1 MEHVK
6 IVSLYSGSS
15 GNSTLIETK
24 DGSLLIDA
32 GKSARAL
39 TGALRQVGSDASSIK
54 AVFITHEHTDHIS
67 ALEVFLKKN
76 PIPVHITAPSAMAVQ
91 SPEGSRLRSAL
102 RVHPPIFTER
112 VGSLTVTSFPLS
124 HDSGMCVGYK
134 ITTDGGYSFAI
145 ATDTGYVT
153 ETMVSEMSGC
163 DAVVIESNH
172 DVGMLRVGPYPAEL
186 KRRIMSNRGHL
197 SNEDCASFAKRLAA
211 SGTRSFMLAH
221 LSRENNRPEFALCS
235 AKKELSDF
243 SDVRICVAMPE
254 AETVLVDF

>member
-1 MEHVK
+1 MEHIR

-24 DGSLLIDA
+24 EGSVLIDA

-39 TGALRQVGSDASSIK
+39 TNALKAVGSNASDIK

-76 PIPVHITAPSAMAVQ
+76 LVPVHITAPSAMAAHT
-91 SPEGSRLRSAL
+91 PEGSRLRTAFC
-102 RVHPPIFTER
+102 VHPPIYTEK
-112 VGSLTVTSFPLS
+112 VGRLTVSSFPLS

-134 ITTDGGYSFAI
+134 ITTDDGYTAAI

-153 ETMVSEMSGC
+153 EAMTHEMEGC
-163 DAVVIESNH
+163 DAVVLESNH
-172 DVGMLRVGPYPAEL
+172 DVGMLCVGPYPAEL
-186 KRRIMSNRGHL
+186 KRRIMSRRGHL
-197 SNEDCASFAKRLAA
+197 SNEDCASFAKHLAEL
-211 SGTRSFMLAH
+211 GTKSFMLAH

-235 AKKELSDF
+235 AKESLSKF
-243 SDVRICVAMPE
+243 SDVHVFVANPE
-254 AETVLVDF
+254 SETVLVDI